1 MRAERFGPVA
11 ERALVRRIG
20 AVVVSLAAL
29 GTAAGQGWAQPR
41 SAPVDRAASRT
52 ERAVATPYGSAR
64 GESGGWLPSSDQNQ
78 PPQRPGTTAVRVLP
92 TTASH
97 GIALTPGGTALSVG
111 VSPSSASA
119 DYAPVTETVKGR
131 VGDTVVVRFGVANLG
146 PGSPDGAALGS
157 FAVVP
162 PAGTTVTS
170 IPWEGDDD
178 DRRYSCRPPQDKDNY
193 FFLCDLSQ
201 RRAPEPGSSVTIG
214 FHIRIDQR
222 IAGAEGS
229 ITVYGPNDP
238 VPGNDHDAIPVEAA
252 PAPLWRWQN
261 PLWRW
266 QHWVL
271 AAGVL
276 AFAASA
282 GRWFVKSRW
291 RDRS

>member
-1 MRAERFGPVA
+1 MQPSSAMVDQTVLRAE
-11 ERALVRRIG
+11 
-20 AVVVSLAAL
+20 
-29 GTAAGQGWAQPR
+29 TATVTVQG
-41 SAPVDRAASRT
+41 SVH
-52 ERAVATPYGSAR
+52 
-64 GESGGWLPSSDQNQ
+64 GESGGWRPTSRNQ
-78 PPQRPGTTAVRVLP
+78 RQRPGTAAARVLP
-92 TTASH
+92 PAALH
-97 GIALTPGGTALSVG
+97 GADLVPRGTALFVG
-111 VSPSSASA
+111 VSRSTPSA
-119 DYAPVTETVKGR
+119 DYVPVTETVKGR

-201 RRAPEPGSSVTIG
+201 RRAPEPGSSITIG
-214 FHIRIDQR
+214 FHIRIDKR
-222 IAGAEGS
+222 IPGAEGS

-238 VPGNDHDAIPVEAA
+238 VPGNDRDAIPVEAA

>member
-1 MRAERFGPVA
+1 MV
-11 ERALVRRIG
+11 ERAVARRIG
-20 AVVVSLAAL
+20 AAVVSLAAL
-29 GTAAGQGWAQPR
+29 GTAAGQGWAQPS
-41 SAPVDRAASRT
+41 SALVDQTALRAETASVT
-52 ERAVATPYGSAR
+52 VKGSAR
-64 GESGGWLPSSDQNQ
+64 GESGGWRLTSRRNQ
-78 PPQRPGTTAVRVLP
+78 PPQRLGAAAVRMLP
-92 TTASH
+92 PAAVH
-97 GIALTPGGTALSVG
+97 GADRVPQGAALVVG
-111 VSPSSASA
+111 VSRSTPSA
-119 DYAPVTETVKGR
+119 DYVPVTETVKGR

-146 PGSPDGAALGS
+146 PGTPDGAALGS

-178 DRRYSCRPPQDKDNY
+178 DRRYSCRPPQDKDND

-201 RRAPEPGSSVTIG
+201 RSAPEPGSPVTIG
-214 FHIRIDQR
+214 FHIRIDKR
-222 IAGAEGS
+222 IPGAEGS

-238 VPGNDHDAIPVEAA
+238 VAGNDRDAIPVEAA

-282 GRWFVKSRW
+282 GRWFVKSR
-291 RDRS
+291 RQHRS

>member
-1 MRAERFGPVA
+1 MV
-11 ERALVRRIG
+11 ERAVARRIG
-20 AVVVSLAAL
+20 AAVCLAAL
-29 GTAAGQGWAQPR
+29 GTAAGQGWAQPPP
-41 SAPVDRAASRT
+41 ALVDQTVLRAETDSVT
-52 ERAVATPYGSAR
+52 VKGSAH
-64 GESGGWLPSSDQNQ
+64 GESGGWRLTSRRNQ
-78 PPQRPGTTAVRVLP
+78 LPQRLGTAAVRMLP
-92 TTASH
+92 A
-97 GIALTPGGTALSVG
+97 TALHGADRVPQGAALFAG
-111 VSPSSASA
+111 VSGPSPPA
-119 DYAPVTETVKGR
+119 DYAPVTETVQGR

-146 PGSPDGAALGS
+146 PGTPDGEALGS

-201 RRAPEPGSSVTIG
+201 RRAPEPGSSITIG
-214 FHIRIDQR
+214 FHIRIDKR
-222 IAGAEGS
+222 IPGAEGS
-229 ITVYGPNDP
+229 LTVYGPNDP
-238 VPGNDHDAIPVEAA
+238 QPGNDRDVIPVEAA

-266 QHWVL
+266 QHWAL

-276 AFAASA
+276 AFAASV

-291 RDRS
+291 QNRS